1 MYFPMLL
8 KNNVC
13 KKDIFCLIDK
23 YSRVISRV
31 EAEMLL
37 EYLFNCARID
47 LYIRDFKVDK
57 TIEKLYDSLVSRRMS
72 GEPVQYITG
81 RAEFMGLDFIVTKD
95 VLIPRPETEILVSE
109 IINSSRFPAREPLA
123 GHSNNNKE
131 TKFSHLQYS
140 SSGHE
145 SISREQS
152 QEVKILDLCTGC
164 GNIAVSLSKL
174 MPQAEIVATDISEAA
189 LKIAEKNALRHDLS
203 DRIKFYKGNLFN
215 ALIFATFARHRN
227 NGGLSINTD
236 IKQESVVK
244 NPKFDIIVCNPPY
257 IKEGELPYLQKEVK
271 VEPEIALNGGRDGL
285 DFYRVIA
292 KESHR
297 YLEKGG
303 SILLEIGFGQK
314 KGIENIFSSYNIFEI
329 YKVIKDF
336 SGIERAVCLK
346 TLT

>member
-1 MYFPMLL
+1 
-8 KNNVC
+8 
-13 KKDIFCLIDK
+13 
-23 YSRVISRV
+23 
-31 EAEMLL
+31 
-37 EYLFNCARID
+37 
-47 LYIRDFKVDK
+47 
-57 TIEKLYDSLVSRRMS
+57 MS

-95 VLIPRPETEILVSE
+95 VFIPRPETELLINE
-109 IINSSRFPAREPLA
+109 ICRGGFKTLP
-123 GHSNNNKE
+123 
-131 TKFSHLQYS
+131 Y
-140 SSGHE
+140 
-145 SISREQS
+145 
-152 QEVKILDLCTGC
+152 ILDLCTGS

-174 MPQAEIVATDISEAA
+174 IPQAEIIATDISEAA
-189 LKIAEKNALRHDLS
+189 LKIADKNAVRHNLS

-215 ALIFATFARHRN
+215 ALIFA
-227 NGGLSINTD
+227 
-236 IKQESVVK
+236 K

-257 IKEGELPYLQKEVK
+257 IKEDELPYLQKEVK

-314 KGIENIFSSYNIFEI
+314 KDVENIFSSYNIFEI

-336 SGIERAVCLK
+336 SGIERAMWINL
-346 TLT
+346 L